1 MVSQV
6 GSGGAR
12 PVVSPATCTDLP
24 VALPVAVPTGFLR
37 TVRGVA
43 GTVSGSVHLCR
54 LAEPADDLETDLD
67 GPESDADEL
76 RGKDVTVG
84 ACPPRVEGGLD
95 GAT

>member
-12 PVVSPATCTDLP
+12 PVVSP

-67 GPESDADEL
+67 GPESDAAEL